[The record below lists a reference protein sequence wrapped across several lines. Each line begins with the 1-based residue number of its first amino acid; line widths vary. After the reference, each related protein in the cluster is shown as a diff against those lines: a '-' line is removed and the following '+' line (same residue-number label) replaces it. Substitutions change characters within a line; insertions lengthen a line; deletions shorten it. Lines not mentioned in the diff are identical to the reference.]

1 MMKPSFEPLEPDAV
15 VFLSEATGIDFM
27 LTNFNSPQ
35 WFCVT
40 ARRPDGS
47 LMGVAA
53 GEFKTWF
60 DVHFSCAVADRRC
73 MSRRLLRTIFSA
85 LFSRAVRVTALV
97 SPDNESAVQQTRRMG
112 FVYEGF
118 LRKGVEGNRDA
129 LLFGML
135 AEDCP
140 FLPGY
145 NPALATVQPAPLL
158 GGFHGLHS

>member
-1 MMKPSFEPLEPDAV
+1 MKPSFDPLEPDAV

-27 LTNFNSPQ
+27 LTDFNSPH
-35 WFCVT
+35 WLCVT
-40 ARRPDGS
+40 ARAPNGS

-53 GEFKTWF
+53 CEFKTWF
-60 DVHFSCAVADRRC
+60 DVHFSCAIADRRC
-73 MSRRLLRTIFSA
+73 MSRRLLRSIFSA

-97 SPDNESAVQQTRRMG
+97 SPDNESAVEQTRRMG

-118 LRKGVEGNRDA
+118 LRLGVEGNRDA

-135 AEDCP
+135 REDCP

-145 NPALATVQPAPLL
+145 NPALATVQTPPFL

>member
-1 MMKPSFEPLEPDAV
+1 MKPSFEPLEPDAV

-27 LTNFNSPQ
+27 LTDFTTPR

-40 ARRPDGS
+40 VRSPAGE
-47 LMGVAA
+47 LMGVAT

-60 DVHFSCAVADRRC
+60 DAHFSCAIADRRC
-73 MSRRLLRTIFSA
+73 MSRRLLRTIFTA
-85 LFSRAVRVTALV
+85 LFSRAVRITALV
-97 SPDNESAVQQTRRMG
+97 SPDNETAAEQTRRMG

-118 LRKGVEGNRDA
+118 IRKGVEGNRDA
-129 LLFGML
+129 LMFGML
-135 AEDCP
+135 REDCP

-145 NPALATVQPAPLL
+145 EPALATVQPAPFF

>member
-1 MMKPSFEPLEPDAV
+1 MKPSFEPLEPDAV

-27 LTNFNSPQ
+27 LTDFTTPR

-40 ARRPDGS
+40 ARAEDGS
-47 LMGVAA
+47 LMGVAT

-60 DVHFSCAVADRRC
+60 DVHFSCAIADRRC
-73 MSRRLLRTIFSA
+73 MSRRLLRSIFSA

-97 SPDNESAVQQTRRMG
+97 SPDNESAVEQTRRMG

-129 LLFGML
+129 LVFGML
-135 AEDCP
+135 IEDCP

-145 NPALATVQPAPLL
+145 DPALATTAQPAPFL
-158 GGFHGLHS
+158 GGFNGLHS

>member
-1 MMKPSFEPLEPDAV
+1 MKPSFDPLEPDAV

-27 LTNFNSPQ
+27 LTNFAAPN

-40 ARRPDGS
+40 ARAPNGD

-53 GEFKTWF
+53 CEFKTWF
-60 DVHFSCAVADRRC
+60 DVHFSCAIADRRC
-73 MSRRLLRTIFSA
+73 MSRRLLRTIFEA

-97 SPDNESAVQQTRRMG
+97 SPDNRSAVEQTRRMG

-118 LRKGVEGNRDA
+118 LRMGVEGNRDA
-129 LLFGML
+129 LIFGML
-135 AEDCP
+135 RDDCP
-140 FLPGY
+140 FLPGFD
-145 NPALATVQPAPLL
+145 PARKTVLPIPL